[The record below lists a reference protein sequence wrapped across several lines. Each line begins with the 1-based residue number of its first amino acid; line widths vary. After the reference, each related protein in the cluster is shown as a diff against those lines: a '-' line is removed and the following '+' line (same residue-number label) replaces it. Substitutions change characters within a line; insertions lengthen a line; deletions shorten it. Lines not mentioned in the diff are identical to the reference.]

1 MKSFPESDWKKLRAL
16 RDSALNRFCSRALEG
31 THERIANSDV
41 DDDPHKTYLNV
52 YRFLDGQDD
61 ELGSLFNDWRRST
74 ALVTLTGWVQANLV
88 KDEEFEAFTEQTKT
102 SVKAL
107 INLREIS

>member
-16 RDSALNRFCSRALEG
+16 RDDALNRFCARALKG
-31 THERIANSDV
+31 TQKRLANSDN
-41 DDDPHKTYLNV
+41 DDPHKAYLDV

-74 ALVTLTGWVQANLV
+74 ALLTLTGWVQANLV
-88 KDEEFEAFTEQTKT
+88 EDEEFEAFSEQTKA
-102 SVKAL
+102 SVKNL
-107 INLREIS
+107 INLREMN